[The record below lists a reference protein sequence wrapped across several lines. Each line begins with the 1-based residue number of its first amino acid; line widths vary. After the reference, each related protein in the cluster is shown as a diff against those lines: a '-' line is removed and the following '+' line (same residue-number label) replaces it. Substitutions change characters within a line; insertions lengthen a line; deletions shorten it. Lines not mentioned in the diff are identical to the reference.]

1 MRSKAIHFL
10 CLGALAV
17 ASAAA
22 AAPRIPGPEM
32 QVNAVSTHVEQRRPT
47 AAYAANG
54 SAIVVWEDEL
64 AGLKGRFLGR
74 NGHTV
79 GADLTLATNQLLPS
93 IPASGNVVYRRNP
106 AVTFLPSGGFALFW
120 TEETDFEQLEAFI
133 QQDTLVRRDVFG
145 RIFSPLGNPQG
156 PAFRVNGAGE
166 RVAGGVQ
173 VAVRGSELLVAWQNQ
188 GTGGRTVL
196 ARRYDLS
203 GHVLGDEILVSAGHP
218 GAAGP
223 AVAVGRGGRS
233 AIAYE
238 AVDASGLGVYVQL
251 YDASFHPQGDAVRV
265 NSTLGG
271 DQRRPTIAANAAG
284 QYLVAW
290 QGQFRSPRQY
300 RVYGQVMGEAGNLI
314 GGELALSS
322 GSSRYEVTPSAAAG
336 PRGDFVVVW
345 LAFNDLPVG
354 IFANQVDALGRAG
367 SEVQI
372 NELSINFNT
381 RSSLATDGAGHFL
394 APWEGFAGNDPAI
407 SAQLLS
413 D

>member
-17 ASAAA
+17 ASAAV

-32 QVNAVSTHVEQRRPT
+32 QVNAVSTHVEQRHPA

-54 SAIVVWEDEL
+54 AAIVVWEDEQ

-74 NGHTV
+74 NGNAV
-79 GADLTLATNQLLPS
+79 GSDMILATNQLLTS
-93 IPASGNVVYRRNP
+93 IPSSGNVVYRRNP
-106 AVTFLPSGGFALFW
+106 AVTFLPGGGFALFW
-120 TEETDFEQLEAFI
+120 TEETDFEQLQAFI

-145 RIFSPLGNPQG
+145 RIFGPAGNAQG
-156 PAFRVNGAGE
+156 PAFRVNGPGE
-166 RVAGGVQ
+166 RVTGGVQ
-173 VAVRGSELLVAWQNQ
+173 VAVRGSELLVAYQSQ
-188 GTGGRTVL
+188 GTGARTVL
-196 ARRYDLS
+196 ARRYSLS
-203 GHVLGDEILVSAGHP
+203 GQAIGDELLVSAGHP
-218 GAAGP
+218 GAAAP
-223 AVAVGRGGRS
+223 AIAIGRDGRS
-233 AIAYE
+233 AIAYQ

-251 YDASFHPQGDAVRV
+251 YDASLQPLGDAVRV
-265 NSTLGG
+265 NTSLTG
-271 DQRRPTIAANAAG
+271 DQGRPAIAANAAG

-300 RVYGQVMGEAGNLI
+300 RVYAQVLGEAGNLI

-322 GSSRYEVTPSAAAG
+322 GHSRYEVTPSAAAG
-336 PRGDFVVVW
+336 PSGDFVVVW

-354 IFANQVDALGRAG
+354 IFANQVDALGHAG

-372 NELSINFNT
+372 NQRSINFNT
-381 RSSLATDGAGHFL
+381 RSSLVTDGAGHFL
-394 APWEGFAGNDPAI
+394 SPWEGFSGNNPAI

>member
-10 CLGALAV
+10 CLGALAA

-32 QVNAVSTHVEQRRPT
+32 QVNAVSTHVEQRHPT

-54 SAIVVWEDEL
+54 AAVVVWEDVQ
-64 AGLKGRFLGR
+64 AGIKARFLAR

-79 GADLTLATNQLLPS
+79 GADLTLVSNQLLTAIPS
-93 IPASGNVVYRRNP
+93 HGNVIYRRNP
-106 AVTFLPSGGFALFW
+106 AVTFLPNGSFALFW
-120 TEETDFEQLEAFI
+120 TEETDFEQLDAFL
-133 QQDTLVRRDVFG
+133 QQDTLLRRDVFG
-145 RIFSPLGNPQG
+145 RFFSATGTPQG

-166 RVAGGVQ
+166 RVTGGVQ
-173 VAVRGSELLVAWQNQ
+173 VAVRAGDLLVAWHNQ
-188 GTGGRTVL
+188 GNGKNVF

-203 GHVLGDEILVSAGHP
+203 GHAVGDEVQVNVGHP
-218 GAAGP
+218 GAANP
-223 AVAVGRGGRS
+223 AIAVARNGRS

-238 AVDASGLGVYVQL
+238 AGDVSGLGIYVQL

-265 NSTLGG
+265 NAALSS
-271 DQRRPTIAANAAG
+271 DQRRPAIAVNAAG

-290 QGQFRSPRQY
+290 QRQY
-300 RVYGQVMGEAGNLI
+300 RSPLSARVFGQVVGEAGNLI
-314 GGELALSS
+314 GGQLALSG
-322 GSSRYEVTPSAAAG
+322 GSNRYEVTPSVAAG
-336 PRGDFVVVW
+336 QHGDFVLVW
-345 LAFNDLPVG
+345 LAFDASLPTG
-354 IFANQVDALGRAG
+354 IYANQVDALGRPG

-372 NELSINFNT
+372 NQRSINFNT
-381 RSSLATDGAGHFL
+381 RSSLVTDGSGHFL

-407 SAQLLS
+407 SAQLLA